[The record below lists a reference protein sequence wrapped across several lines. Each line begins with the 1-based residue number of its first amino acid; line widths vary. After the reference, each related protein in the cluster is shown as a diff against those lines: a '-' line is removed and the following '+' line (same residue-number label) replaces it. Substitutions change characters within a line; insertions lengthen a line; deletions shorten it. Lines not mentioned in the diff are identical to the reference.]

1 MEDHEYIACPKTF
14 IDVHTMKILFT
25 HTTHK
30 WIFSILW
37 LSKYDDKNDNF
48 EYVPCVRY
56 FPSILSHF
64 TIRKQRLRGLK
75 YLAYSHRAGEK
86 VEVDFDYSSV
96 HIPEQLCPYSRTHVL
111 EPAPT
116 GFWEPSIDYT
126 SQSCHWQLFGGTWN
140 WTWQGYLNH
149 ENWQIHQ
156 IKTPPPHQSQMTI

>member
-1 MEDHEYIACPKTF
+1 MCIQWKFCLPTPHINEYSQYCDYQNMMIKMTILNMCHVSDTF
-14 IDVHTMKILFT
+14 PL
-25 HTTHK
+25 
-30 WIFSILW
+30 
-37 LSKYDDKNDNF
+37 
-48 EYVPCVRY
+48 
-56 FPSILSHF
+56 SILSHF